1 MNKKNL
7 INLTSCFLIS
17 MSFISCQI
25 DKEQKNKPNVIFI
38 LVDDLGWNDL
48 GYSGSTF
55 YESPNID
62 ALSNHSFQFMNAYA
76 ASSVCSPTRASIM
89 TGKHPSRVNIT
100 DWIPGNDP
108 KNKPL
113 LGPQDLDALPLKEIT
128 IAEKLKSSGYNTFYV
143 GKWHLGSEGSY
154 PEDHGFDV
162 NIGGFDKGSPMGGYY
177 SPYKNPKLSDGP
189 EGEYLTDR
197 LTDEALDLIKNHN
210 NSKPFALF
218 LSFYNVH
225 TPIQPNLEHV
235 DYFNEKL
242 SKMNDNVV
250 RTRVEGEA
258 LTRLNHTN
266 AEYASMVYAVD
277 ENVGKLIKSLKNEG
291 LYENSLIIF
300 TSDNGGLST
309 LKRIAPT
316 SVYPLRAGKGW
327 LYEGGI
333 KIPQL
338 IKIPG
343 NSENV
348 KVNDLTVSYDLFPT
362 ILDFAGIQNDNKI
375 DGVSLMSSLKGKS
388 RIDRKNIYWHFPHYH
403 GSLWKPGSAIRSGD
417 WKLVLHYESNELEL
431 FNLKDDPGELNDVSS
446 LFKEKKEQLLNQL
459 NKMMKETNANSVS
472 INNSY
477 QQVK

>member
-1 MNKKNL
+1 MRKINIINL
-7 INLTSCFLIS
+7 ISFIIIS
-17 MSFISCQI
+17 MLFISCQI
-25 DKEQKNKPNVIFI
+25 DYKKESKPNVIFI

-62 ALSNHSFQFMNAYA
+62 SLSNDSFQFTNAYA

-100 DWIPGNDP
+100 DWIPGLDP
-108 KNKPL
+108 KDRPL
-113 LGPQDLDALPLKEIT
+113 LGPKDLNELPLEETT
-128 IAEKLKSSGYNTFYV
+128 IAEKLKESGYRTFYV
-143 GKWHLGSEGSY
+143 GKWHLGSQGFY
-154 PEDHGFDV
+154 PEDHGFDINV
-162 NIGGFDKGSPMGGYY
+162 GGFEKGSPMGGYY
-177 SPYKNPKLSDGP
+177 SPYKNPKLSNGP

-197 LTDEALDLIKNHN
+197 LTDEALGLIKNHD
-210 NSKPFALF
+210 KREPFALF

-225 TPIQPNLEHV
+225 TPIQANLKHV
-235 DYFNEKL
+235 SYFKEKL
-242 SKMNDNVV
+242 SKLNDNIA
-250 RTRVEGEA
+250 RTKKEGDA
-258 LTRLNHTN
+258 ISRLNQTN
-266 AEYASMVYAVD
+266 AQYASMVYAVD
-277 ENVGKLIKSLKNEG
+277 ENVGKVIKRLKKDG

-316 SVYPLRAGKGW
+316 SVHPLRAGKGW

-338 IKIPG
+338 IKVPG
-343 NSENV
+343 NSENI

-362 ILDFAGIQNDNKI
+362 ILDFAGIQNDYKI
-375 DGVSLMSSLKGKS
+375 DGLSLMPTLKEKS

-417 WKLVLHYESNELEL
+417 WKLVLHYESNDVELY
-431 FNLKDDPGELNDVSS
+431 NLKDDPGELNDVSS
-446 LFKEKKEQLLNQL
+446 LFNEKKEELLNQL